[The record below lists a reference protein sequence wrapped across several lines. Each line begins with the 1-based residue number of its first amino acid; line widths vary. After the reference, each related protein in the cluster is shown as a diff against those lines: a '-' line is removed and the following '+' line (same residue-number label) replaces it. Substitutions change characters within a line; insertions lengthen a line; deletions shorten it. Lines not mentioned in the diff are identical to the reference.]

1 MYRKLHYQG
10 AILGVEK
17 SLLVLL
23 KSVRECRLV
32 REILSHISPQGKVG
46 VAPLTMSILRAR
58 IVGDSEA
65 SLNAVTRAGETEI
78 SKHIKGV

>member
-1 MYRKLHYQG
+1 LYTKLHYQE

-46 VAPLTMSILRAR
+46 AAPVTMSILRAR

-78 SKHIKGV
+78 SKHMRGL